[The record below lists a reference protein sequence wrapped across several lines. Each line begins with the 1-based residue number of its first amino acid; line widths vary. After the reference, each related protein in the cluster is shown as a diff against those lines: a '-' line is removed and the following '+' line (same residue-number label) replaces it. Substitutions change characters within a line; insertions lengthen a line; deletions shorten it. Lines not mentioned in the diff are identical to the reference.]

1 MNFSSETLN
10 KFGEILNMQ
19 PSDVVIFN
27 FGIII
32 CHLGDAGKYIELFDN
47 DEKSIAKLQL
57 SLYDDVNELGYD
69 ICNLVFG

>member
-10 KFGEILNMQ
+10 KFSEILNMQ

-27 FGIII
+27 FGIVV
-32 CHLGDAGKYIELFDN
+32 CHLGDNGKYIELYDN
-47 DEKSIAKLQL
+47 NELPIAKLQL

-69 ICNLVFG
+69 ICNLIFG